1 MAEILTNKA
10 EIWSEHLGIY
20 CPQDLLL
27 IFQLAV
33 EKVVQI
39 GAQRGPSASPEDLR
53 LSSLA
58 DPSSEWLYGGWKG

>member
-39 GAQRGPSASPEDLR
+39 GAERGLSASPEGSG
-53 LSSLA
+53 LSSMA
-58 DPSSEWLYGGWKG
+58 DPSSECLSGGWKG